1 MRAKVI
7 RGRNQRGISCMSQ
20 SSDDKHNVVAI
31 SFGEKKVFTDVRFSA
46 KVPNGGLILDSRLFD
61 ELGCENDSEVEI
73 IEIDNEIPRC
83 GKITLSVGST
93 EKIDADKIAT
103 AISKR
108 VEEFEEHLDGLILK
122 TEQVVRIPEL
132 KLLLIVKDLEPRH
145 SLLEVARVSWKHLLK
160 IQLEE
165 QISLGCF
172 NLCCAIDYGV
182 TSFKTERT
190 TDGDF
195 KAFDELASRTVT
207 TLLSELEMC
216 KENPLFSSFVFSDG
230 LDFYETFVPDSGD
243 KNYITRIDS
252 ASVSHAH
259 KIWLSK
265 MVDAHKERLSNPGI
279 AIKKALEIAGE
290 MRDTDSRPTLIV
302 LISNGAYTTGPNPVS
317 IIRDWALDEVAIF
330 AIYFNATSDLAILE
344 AIADVG
350 GGKSICL
357 KDSNYAQTLKNS
369 ISHWFATQGEK
380 H

>member
-7 RGRNQRGISCMSQ
+7 RGRNQRGISFTSQ

-31 SFGEKKVFTDVRFSA
+31 SFGEKNVFTDVRFSS
-46 KVPNGGLILDSRLFD
+46 KVPNGSLILDSRLFD
-61 ELGCENDSEVEI
+61 ELGCDSESEVEI
-73 IEIDNEIPRC
+73 TSIDDEIPRC
-83 GKITLSVGST
+83 GKITLAVGST
-93 EKIDADKIAT
+93 EEIDADKIAT

-132 KLLLIVKDLEPRH
+132 KLLLVVKDLEPRH
-145 SLLEVARVSWKHLLK
+145 ALLKVARVSWKHLLK

-182 TSFKTERT
+182 TSFKTEHT
-190 TDGDF
+190 ADDDF
-195 KAFDELASRTVT
+195 KSFDELASRTVT
-207 TLLSELEMC
+207 TLLSGLEMC
-216 KENPLFSSFVFSDG
+216 KENPLFSSFVFSDD
-230 LDFYETFVPDSGD
+230 LDFYETFLPESGD

-259 KIWLSK
+259 NIWLSK
-265 MVDAHKERLSNPGI
+265 MIETHKERLSNPGI
-279 AIKKALEIAGE
+279 AIKKALEITEE
-290 MRDTDSRPTLIV
+290 MRATDRKPTLVV

-317 IIRDWALDEVAIF
+317 IIRDWNLDGVAIF
-330 AIYFNATSDLAILE
+330 VIYFNATSDLAILE

-350 GGKSICL
+350 GGKSLCL
-357 KDSNYAQTLKNS
+357 KDTNYAQTLNNS
-369 ISHWFATQGEK
+369 ISHK
-380 H
+380 VKIND